1 MSPEITEHVQQVS
14 ADVAAETRAFN
25 ARLEDMLR
33 TVPPVTDVPAP
44 LVRAA
49 RREGKGTF
57 PAPVFLPDLTELEV
71 PGRAGPVR
79 LRVARPPR
87 GVSPRG
93 VYLHI
98 HGGGW
103 MLGASDQQ
111 DTALTE
117 LATAVGVVVAS
128 VDYRLAPE
136 HPFPA
141 GVDDCEDVASWLVER
156 GAEVLGAPPRFS
168 IGGESAGAHL
178 ALLTLLRLRDR
189 SEPSTAFIAANLV
202 YGAFDLSLTPSA
214 RGWGA
219 RNLVLST
226 PIIEHFV
233 SSFVPGRSPDEL
245 RAPHISPLYADLR
258 DLPPALFTVGA
269 LDPLLDDTVQMAA
282 RWHAAGRSR
291 ELRVWPDG
299 VHGFNAFPIGLSRLA
314 DAAQFAFLDRLYAAH
329 CASQPPSMFHA
340 APRT

>member
-1 MSPEITEHVQQVS
+1 MLVDSVEMSPEITDDVQHVS

-25 ARLEDMLR
+25 ARLEDTLR
-33 TVPPVTDVPAP
+33 TLPPVTVVPAA

-49 RREGKGTF
+49 RRLGKGIF
-57 PAPVFLPDLTELEV
+57 PAPVFLPDLTDIEV
-71 PGRAGPVR
+71 PGRAGPVK

-103 MLGASDQQ
+103 MLGASDLQ
-111 DTALTE
+111 DTALAE
-117 LATAVGVVVAS
+117 LATTVGVTVVS

-156 GAEVLGAPPRFS
+156 GADVLGTPPRFS

-178 ALLTLLRLRDR
+178 AVLTLLRLRDR
-189 SEPSTAFIAANLV
+189 SEPSAAFIAANLV
-202 YGAFDLSLTPSA
+202 FGDFDLSLTPSA
-214 RGWGA
+214 RAWGE

-226 PIIEHFV
+226 SIIEHFI

-245 RAPHISPLYADLR
+245 RAPHISPLYADLH
-258 DLPPALFTVGA
+258 DLPPALFTVGT
-269 LDPLLDDTVQMAA
+269 LDPLIDDSVRMAA
-282 RWHAAGRSR
+282 RWRADGGSG
-291 ELRVWPDG
+291 ELRIWPDG
-299 VHGFNAFPIGLSRLA
+299 VHGFNAFPIGLARLA
-314 DAAQFAFLDRLYAAH
+314 DAAQFAFLNRIYAAAH
-329 CASQPPSMFHA
+329 P
-340 APRT
+340 